1 MVEEIRNMMRE
12 ALEEGWTVE
21 DLSRLLTESL
31 DAVVNDFQKDQEEEE
46 KEKLVDELIE
56 IVDGG
61 LREGYW
67 DWSFVAAAM
76 TLYLLGNY
84 KKRSVQEIKELI
96 KWGEKRFQ

>member
-12 ALEEGWTVE
+12 ALEEGWSVE

-61 LREGYW
+61 LREGNW
-67 DWSFVAAAM
+67 DWNFVAAAT
-76 TLYLLGNY
+76 TLYWIEDP
-84 KKRSVQEIKELI
+84 KDRSTQEIKDLMERSGVKI
-96 KWGEKRFQ
+96 

>member
-12 ALEEGWTVE
+12 ALEEGWSVE

-56 IVDGG
+56 IVDDG
-61 LREGYW
+61 LREGNW
-67 DWSFVAAAM
+67 DWNFVAAA
-76 TLYLLGNY
+76 TALYWIQDPKY
-84 KKRSVQEIKELI
+84 KSTQEIKDIMERLEVKI
-96 KWGEKRFQ
+96 

>member
-46 KEKLVDELIE
+46 KEKLVNELIA
-56 IVDGG
+56 IVDDG
-61 LREGYW
+61 LREDNW
-67 DWSFVAAAM
+67 DWNFVAAAR
-76 TLYLLGNY
+76 TLNMLGDY
-84 KKRSVQEIKELI
+84 KNRSVQEINELI
-96 KWGEKRFQ
+96 KLGGLKI